1 MMNERRCKPEHLRLY
16 QGVLTSGVQND
27 RFKMELKVEENPV
40 LQRSKEIEP
49 SIELEFIYN
58 YSYSLQF
65 FHNIHSCQIENCSDC
80 DNTQKRYSR
89 FEIDLSSLRLGD
101 TFKISAALIN
111 NDYSELPREIGDIKK
126 YQPLL
131 VACPE
136 YYNQNTLR
144 LPDTIE
150 GINKKREY
158 MEQKEREVEEEERG
172 KCYNNTKKVGRW

>member
-1 MMNERRCKPEHLRLY
+1 MNERRCKPEHLRLY
-16 QGVLTSGVQND
+16 RGVLTSGVQND

-65 FHNIHSCQIENCSDC
+65 FHNIHSCRIENCSEC
-80 DNTQKRYSR
+80 EEVRKRYFR
-89 FEIDLSSLRLGD
+89 FETDLSSLQLGD

-111 NDYSELPREIGDIKK
+111 NDYSELPQEIGDFKA
-126 YQPLL
+126 YGPLL
-131 VACPE
+131 VACPD
-136 YYNQNTLR
+136 YYNQGSLR

-150 GINKKREY
+150 GINIKREHL
-158 MEQKEREVEEEERG
+158 EQKERRQ
-172 KCYNNTKKVGRW
+172 KK